1 MFAER
6 LSIPVQFRNRF
17 VSWRRFL
24 ANLALITTGSA
35 VFAVGLNGVL
45 IPQHFLSGGA
55 VGIALILHYMIPKVN
70 VGVIYFLFNIPLV
83 FLGWFSISRRFMLYT
98 CYGMAVFSLTAATI
112 APHIPP
118 IDNPILAAI
127 LAGIICGAG
136 AGITLRSQGSAGG
149 MDILSVYL
157 NKEWGLRVGTTG
169 FMINALVLTA
179 GAFFFSLELALY
191 SLIYVYTS
199 ARIVDA
205 VITGFNQ
212 RKAILVVSDQAV
224 AIAQQIMARMNRG
237 ATLFDAVGAYSQKRK
252 QVIFSIVTLTEIA
265 KVKELI
271 FDIDPDAFV
280 VINDTLEVLGKR
292 HGTRRVY

>member
-1 MFAER
+1 MLAEH
-6 LSIPVQFRNRF
+6 LSVPVLFRHRF
-17 VSWRRFL
+17 VSLRRFL
-24 ANLALITTGSA
+24 YNLLLITLGSA

-55 VGIALILHYMIPKVN
+55 VGLALILHYLVPKVN
-70 VGVIYFLFNIPLV
+70 VGLIYFLFNIPLI
-83 FLGWFSISRRFMLYT
+83 FLGWLSVSRRFMLYT
-98 CYGMAVFSLTAATI
+98 CYGMAIFSLSAALIT
-112 APHIPP
+112 PHIPP

-127 LAGIICGAG
+127 LAGIICGTG
-136 AGITLRSQGSAGG
+136 SGITLRSQGSAGG

-157 NKEWGLRVGTTG
+157 NKKWGLRVGSTG

-191 SLIYVYTS
+191 SMIFVYTS

-212 RKAILVVSDQAV
+212 RKAILVVSDQAS
-224 AIAQQIMARMNRG
+224 AISQQIITRMNRG
-237 ATLFDAVGAYSQKRK
+237 VTLFDAVGAYSKTKK
-252 QVIFSIVTLTEIA
+252 QVVFSIVTLTELA

-271 FDIDPDAFV
+271 FDIDPNAFV
-280 VINDTLEVLGKR
+280 VINDTLEVLGNR
-292 HGTRRVY
+292 HGSRRVY